1 MYIYI
6 IPRVKRARYARRLAN
21 ISPIDRIETK
31 RRRRRVDKEKER
43 IKPRPISIGLPRI

>member
-21 ISPIDRIETK
+21 TSPIDRIETK
-31 RRRRRVDKEKER
+31 RRRRVDKEKER